1 MWGFRTIALV
11 LFVVMITVV
20 GAVQTTAA
28 QNNAQQRLQDKLD
41 IQALIVRY
49 GTALDTLDADAYAGV
64 FTTDAELDVAG
75 NVRKG
80 RQQIREIVTGL
91 QRNRDE
97 NKAKGT
103 PSAALYHVISNTNI
117 EIVKNDEARHRSYWQ
132 TVRVGPNNQVTVG
145 AIGQYEDV
153 IVKSAG
159 QWLIRSRKITPFTDG
174 NTAPAA
180 QAARPAPADESPAVR
195 LQRLEDMEEIRTLL
209 LDYGR
214 FLDSRDLVAYSRL
227 FAKDGEWVGGFGSAR
242 GPEEILAFM
251 QKNLGTGPNRGNT
264 YHILSNFE
272 IVPDRDSATAWSR
285 WTFVTPGADSKPVIS
300 QAGRY
305 DDVLVREDGRWRF
318 KRRVASNDI
327 PAPR

>member
-1 MWGFRTIALV
+1 MWGFRIIASVLLV
-11 LFVVMITVV
+11 AMMTVV
-20 GAVQTTAA
+20 AVAQTTAT
-28 QNNAQQRLQDKLD
+28 QTNAQQRLQDKLD
-41 IQALIVRY
+41 IQTLIVRY
-49 GTALDTLDADAYAGV
+49 GTALDTLDADLYAGV
-64 FTTDAELDVAG
+64 FTADAELDVAG

-80 RQQIREIVTGL
+80 RQEIREIVTGL
-91 QRNRDE
+91 QRTRDE

-103 PSAALYHVISNTNI
+103 PSAALYHVISNTAI
-117 EIVKNDEARHRSYWQ
+117 EIMNNEEARHRSYWQ

-153 IVKSAG
+153 IVKRGG
-159 QWLIRSRKITPFTDG
+159 QWLIRSRKITPFTAG
-174 NTAPAA
+174 NAAAAAP
-180 QAARPAPADESPAVR
+180 AARPAQASPDSR

-264 YHILSNFE
+264 FHILSNFE
-272 IVPDRDSATAWSR
+272 IVVDRDSATAWSR
-285 WTFVTPGADSKPVIS
+285 WTFITPGGDGKPVIS

-305 DDVLVREDGRWRF
+305 DDTLVREDGSWRF
-318 KRRVASNDI
+318 KRRVASNDT
-327 PAPR
+327 PPPK